1 LARESKW
8 KFVRLFLWILNR
20 TYGRQNA
27 PSLYGTNPMDEKV
40 LIELDEARKLEREA
54 QRQTQIV
61 ENFKSSAASVQGA
74 VDYDELNW
82 ESYDRVVET
91 AEQFVFYNGRST
103 QKIIAKSAFTNR
115 QEIVTLRRVIRR
127 HMRNCE
133 LRDD

>member
-1 LARESKW
+1 
-8 KFVRLFLWILNR
+8 
-20 TYGRQNA
+20 
-27 PSLYGTNPMDEKV
+27 MDEKV
-40 LIELDEARKLEREA
+40 LIELDEARKLVREA

-127 HMRNCE
+127 HLRKCE